1 MDFALF
7 NMTGLEFLFR
17 FGHFLAGVIWIG
29 MLWYFNFVQG
39 SFFKES
45 TGDTKKEVTQKLV
58 PNALWWFRWGAM
70 FTFITG
76 VLLLLM
82 KVHVS
87 KSFGVFN
94 TSWGVTIMTGALMGT
109 FMFLN
114 VWLIIWPAQKIVI
127 GAANGENL
135 GDAAAAG
142 ARAGLASRTNTL
154 FSLPLLFMM
163 GAASHLPISI
173 ASETSVMKA
182 MAATGAVILLLEIN
196 GIKGKLG
203 PMASVSGVI
212 HCGIWLTVVLYGLIE
227 IIC

>member
-1 MDFALF
+1 
-7 NMTGLEFLFR
+7 
-17 FGHFLAGVIWIG
+17 
-29 MLWYFNFVQG
+29 
-39 SFFKES
+39 
-45 TGDTKKEVTQKLV
+45 
-58 PNALWWFRWGAM
+58 M
-70 FTFITG
+70 FTFLTG

-82 KVHVS
+82 KAHIS

-94 TSWGVTIMTGALMGT
+94 TSWGVTIMTGALMGIL
-109 FMFLN
+109 MFLN
-114 VWLIIWPAQKIVI
+114 VWLVIWPAQKIVI

-173 ASETSVMKA
+173 ANETSVMKA
-182 MAATGAVILLLEIN
+182 MAATGAVILLLELN
-196 GIKGKLG
+196 GLKGKLG
-203 PMASVSGVI
+203 PMTSVSGVI

-227 IIC
+227 VIC

>member
-1 MDFALF
+1 MDAALF
-7 NMTGLEFLFR
+7 NMSGLDFLLR
-17 FGHFLAGVIWIG
+17 WGHYLAGVAWIG

-70 FTFITG
+70 FTFLTG

-82 KVHVS
+82 KVHMA

-94 TSWGVTIMTGALMGT
+94 SSWGVTIMTGALMGIL
-109 FMFLN
+109 MFLN
-114 VWLIIWPAQKIVI
+114 VWLVIWPAQKIVMA
-127 GAANGENL
+127 AANGQNI

-154 FSLPLLFMM
+154 FSIPLLFMM

-173 ASETSVMKA
+173 ANESSVMKA
-182 MAATGAVILLLEIN
+182 MAATGAVILILELN
-196 GIKGKLG
+196 GLKGKMG
-203 PMASVSGVI
+203 PMTKVSGVI
-212 HCGIWLTVVLYGLIE
+212 HCGVWLTVVLYGLIE
-227 IIC
+227 FIC